1 MKCLLH
7 IAAIA
12 VVLTPLVLGIAA
24 CGDNSCYENGSS
36 LPLATFYLGDK
47 QQTVTGLTIKGIG
60 VPGDS
65 LIADSSALSEAYL
78 PLRASATSTAF
89 DVSRWVNDGIEWIC
103 IHDTLTI
110 DYQPV
115 EYFHSIECGAMYNFD
130 ISHLRHT
137 THGIDSVI
145 LLNNLITN
153 AATPSIRIYFTE

>member
-12 VVLTPLVLGIAA
+12 VVLTPLVLGVAA

-36 LPLATFYLGDK
+36 LPLAAFYLGEK
-47 QQTVTGLTIKGIG
+47 QQTVIGLTIKGIG

-65 LIADSSALSEAYL
+65 LIADSSSLSEAYL
-78 PLRASATSTAF
+78 PLRASVTSTAF
-89 DVSRWVNDGIEWIC
+89 DVSRWVADGTKMAW
-103 IHDTLTI
+103 IHDTLTF

-115 EYFHSIECGAMYNFD
+115 EYFHSVECGAMFNFD
-130 ISHLRHT
+130 IKQVRHT
-137 THGIDSVI
+137 THGIDSVV

-153 AATPSIRIYFTE
+153 AVTPSIRIYFTQ